1 MRQMPLTRAACC
13 SELNVWPYQTA
24 SGLGNKTENATL
36 GSNGVFDPVLKI
48 MELVLPVSTGS
59 QNI

>member
-1 MRQMPLTRAACC
+1 MRQMPLTPVACC
-13 SELNVWPYQTA
+13 SELNAWPYQTA
-24 SGLGNKTENATL
+24 SGLGNKTENETL
-36 GSNGVFDPVLKI
+36 ESIGVFDPVLKI